1 MREMNPQSEDKNNFA
16 FGHIEVKLQSATYPG
31 KFLEVIKEK
40 KKQFKALRVFG
51 IRIGGRK
58 AVYLEDCEQIGE
70 KAEALHGCD

>member
-40 KKQFKALRVFG
+40 KIHKMILSLITFSNPKLV
-51 IRIGGRK
+51 
-58 AVYLEDCEQIGE
+58 
-70 KAEALHGCD
+70 